1 MALEVNSVRAVCSK
15 CGTDY
20 SRQKGYFPVSYAV
33 LHKGVG
39 HTHVCRDCI
48 DSLYNGYLAQCNN
61 APDAVRQ
68 TCRKL
73 DLYWNEKVYKQ
84 VEKKSTTRSM
94 MTQYMSKINSVTY
107 AGKSYDDTLSEE
119 GTLWLFSK
127 NLSSI
132 EDEPASD
139 ITECD
144 VSSSDDMSEISDDV
158 IAFWGSGYSPTMY
171 TELEQRRSY
180 WMSRLPK
187 DIEFDIGTEVV
198 IKQICS
204 LELDIN
210 RDRAA
215 GRAVDKSVSAL
226 NTLLGSANL
235 KPTQKKGADA
245 DSAIDNTPFGVW
257 IRRWEN
263 QRPIPEPDPELKDVD
278 GIIRYISIWYLG
290 HLCKMLG
297 IKNTYCKLYE
307 EELAKMRVE
316 HPEYEDE
323 DDEALFNDIFSTS
336 DSNEEHTEHSSS
348 IEVDDI

>member
-1 MALEVNSVRAVCSK
+1 MGIEVNSVRAVCSR

-20 SRQKGYFPVSYAV
+20 SRQKGYFPVSYAA

-48 DSLYNGYLAQCNN
+48 DALYNDYLARCKDQ
-61 APDAVRQ
+61 AISVRQ
-68 TCRKL
+68 VCRKL
-73 DLYWNEKVYKQ
+73 DLYWSEKAYQQ
-84 VEKKSTTRSM
+84 VEKKSTPRSI
-94 MTQYMSKINSVTY
+94 MTQYISKINGTAY
-107 AGKSYDDTLSEE
+107 LGKSYDDTLLEE
-119 GTLWLFSK
+119 GTMWSFGCDTPQE
-127 NLSSI
+127 I
-132 EDEPASD
+132 ESPVPEVAVADDINVPA
-139 ITECD
+139 E
-144 VSSSDDMSEISDDV
+144 VV
-158 IAFWGSGYSPTMY
+158 AFWGPGLEPAQYE
-171 TELEQRRSY
+171 ELEQRRAY

-187 DIEFDIGTEVV
+187 DIEFDIGTEAI
-198 IKQICS
+198 IKQLCS

-215 GRAVDKSVSAL
+215 GRSVDKSINSLIA
-226 NTLLGSANL
+226 LLGSAKL
-235 KPTQKKGADA
+235 KPTQKKNNEADA
-245 DSAIDNTPFGVW
+245 AIDNTPFGVW

-323 DDEALFNDIFSTS
+323 DDEALFSDIFGAS
-336 DSNEEHTEHSSS
+336 DSDDSEPTVEEK
-348 IEVDDI
+348 